1 MYPQRADI
9 TFGTYKYEALSSRFI
24 VGSSTCQRL
33 SGTLSIQL
41 NKINVTFLIVF
52 CTFDVVRRCQETLH
66 SFYPILARH
75 EHHYK
80 YRKKESEV
88 KEKSYYQ

>member
-1 MYPQRADI
+1 MYPERANM

-41 NKINVTFLIVF
+41 EKVNVTFLIVF

-66 SFYPILARH
+66 SFYPILTTH

-80 YRKKESEV
+80 
-88 KEKSYYQ
+88 EKSYENINNQY